1 MIDRERVLAILRA
14 RFSEASAE
22 QLASAANAIVHL
34 TDGWE
39 DVTAHEPDLGY
50 HSSPR
55 CSRICYLA
63 EQHDAGATFRI
74 FLRR

>member
-1 MIDRERVLAILRA
+1 MFERERVMAVLAA
-14 RFSEASAE
+14 RFPDAGVE
-22 QLASAANAIVHL
+22 QLTAASNAIAQL
-34 TDGWE
+34 GDGWE
-39 DVTAHEPDLGY
+39 EVTAHEPDLGY

-74 FLRR
+74 FRRR